1 MSYRD
6 RLYSAYV
13 STHTSKMY
21 GEATLDGV
29 RAQYP
34 AWESYFGRFLPRSND
49 AKILDI
55 GCGNGGFV
63 HFLHE
68 RGCARAEGVDV
79 SPEQVASASKLGIR
93 NISRADI
100 ATFLSGRREEFDVI
114 FARDVIEHFPKEKVL
129 AIFDAVRQALVPG
142 GRFVVQAPN
151 GESPMGGRTRYGDFS
166 HESAFTRTSL
176 GQIFSATGYA
186 AVEWFATGPV
196 PKGFA
201 SIARC
206 LIWTVIESILRF
218 YVFVETGATDGIF
231 TQTVIAA
238 GAKGAGQ

>member
-34 AWESYFGRFLPRSND
+34 AWESYFGRFLPRRND
-49 AKILDI
+49 AKLLDI

-79 SPEQVASASKLGIR
+79 SPEQVALASKLGIR
-93 NISRADI
+93 NISCADI
-100 ATFLSGRREEFDVI
+100 AAFLSGRREEFDVI
-114 FARDVIEHFPKEKVL
+114 FARDVIEHFAKEEVL
-129 AIFDAVRQALVPG
+129 GVFDAIRQALVPG
-142 GRFVVQAPN
+142 GRFVCQVPN
-151 GESPMGGRTRYGDFS
+151 GESPMSGGIRYGDFS
-166 HESAFTRTSL
+166 HESAFTRMSL
-176 GQIFSATGYA
+176 RQIFSATGYD
-186 AVEWFATGPV
+186 AVECFATRPV

-201 SIARC
+201 SSVRC
-206 LIWTVIESILRF
+206 LIWKMMESVLRF
-218 YVFVETGATDGIF
+218 YVLVETGATDGIF
-231 TQTVIAA
+231 TQTIIAA
-238 GAKGAGQ
+238 GAKGGGR